1 MDKLKT
7 KTFLTYLD
15 SSNPLL
21 LLHPCVKVLALII
34 FNVVAWIIEAPIP
47 LLAYFIAL
55 ASLYPVLRVPFRS
68 LAKALPYLLLVAQAV
83 TVSYILG
90 SKIPGSVVYFELP
103 WGSFVSDRTLMY
115 MVTVMLRI
123 SCMILG
129 STLVFLSLRDVDLVY
144 GLMGLGFP
152 FTAAFTIALSMRFSI
167 LFIEDYAR
175 ISEAMLLKGA
185 RLDAGNVI
193 ERAHS
198 VLLTGVPLMVLA
210 LKRMQELSY
219 VLELKGFPPKG
230 KRTYIYEFVW
240 KQEDVVAAILLAVLL
255 ATSALLRIL
264 GLFGFPGWPFV

>member
-1 MDKLKT
+1 M
-7 KTFLTYLD
+7 
-15 SSNPLL
+15 
-21 LLHPCVKVLALII
+21 KVLALII

-47 LLAYFIAL
+47 LLAYFVAL

-219 VLELKGFPPKG
+219 VLELKGFLPKG

-240 KQEDVVAAILLAVLL
+240 KQEDVVAA
-255 ATSALLRIL
+255 
-264 GLFGFPGWPFV
+264 